1 MRPPPSGGA
10 AAAARRTVFAFNS
23 TGWTGVSAARGFT
36 LVELITVLTVL
47 GVLAMIAAPRFADP
61 SPFAAR
67 GFYEDAMAAT
77 RYAQKLAIA
86 SGCTV
91 RIQFSAGYAVYES
104 CNGAPES
111 ALTRPGTSDPF
122 TNTAPTGVSVGA
134 ASFSFDKIGR
144 PIVMTPGNSVAIG
157 SYAVTVTTETGLVQ

>member
-1 MRPPPSGGA
+1 MRGFDLADLTAMPA
-10 AAAARRTVFAFNS
+10 Q
-23 TGWTGVSAARGFT
+23 RGFT
-36 LVELITVLTVL
+36 LVELVTVLIVL
-47 GVLAMIAAPRFADP
+47 GVLAAIAAPRFADP

-104 CNGAPES
+104 CNGASES

-122 TNTAPTGVSVGA
+122 ANAAPAGVSVGT

-144 PIVMTPGNSVAIG
+144 PIVMTPGNRVAIG